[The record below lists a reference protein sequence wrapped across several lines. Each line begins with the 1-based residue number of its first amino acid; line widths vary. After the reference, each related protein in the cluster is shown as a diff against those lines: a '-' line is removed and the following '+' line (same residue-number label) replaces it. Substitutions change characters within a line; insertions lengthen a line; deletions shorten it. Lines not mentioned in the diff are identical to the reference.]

1 MSTRLSRRQLAQY
14 AADELMAGVSTEK
27 IARQL
32 AAVLANSKRAHESEL
47 LARDIAWEL
56 ERRGKIA
63 SANITSVTPLSE
75 SLRNN
80 LAIFIKDAAK
90 VDEVNLQETI
100 DKSVLGG
107 VKIETAI
114 HSWDKTVATKLRN
127 IREASN
133 ATH

>member
-1 MSTRLSRRQLAQY
+1 MSTRISRRQLAQY
-14 AADELMAGVSTEK
+14 AADELLAGVSSEK

-56 ERRGKIA
+56 ERRGKVA

-75 SLRNN
+75 SLRKN
-80 LAIFIKDAAK
+80 LAIFIKDAAN

-127 IREASN
+127 IREAF
-133 ATH
+133 

>member
-127 IREASN
+127 IRE
-133 ATH
+133 TF